1 MRSVLNH
8 VPSAVIGV
16 LIVGGTVALAL
27 LAFSWVH
34 KRNVESVDTD
44 GAMDPLGLVG
54 VVYGLILALVV
65 FGLWTN
71 FSAAHDTVTNEA
83 AALAQVALDVRAL
96 PSDDRAR
103 VEGAISR
110 YIHTVLNEE
119 WGLMSL
125 GRESARAHKALDNV
139 AVELERVQPTT
150 RSAEAWY
157 GEAVT
162 KLNDA
167 ATARRQRIEAVER
180 EMPVELRAFL
190 FAGAIFPIGLVI
202 LITRRRMQMVLVVAI
217 TTLIAY
223 VLFLSSIL
231 DYPFS
236 ESVRV
241 STAPYHQGVLAP
253 LAP

>member
-8 VPSAVIGV
+8 VPESIIGLV
-16 LIVGGTVALAL
+16 IVGGMVALAL
-27 LAFSWVH
+27 VAFSWVRR
-34 KRNVESVDTD
+34 RNFESVDTD

-83 AALAQVALDVRAL
+83 AALAQVTLDVRAL

-125 GRESARAHKALDNV
+125 GRESARAHKAL
-139 AVELERVQPTT
+139 
-150 RSAEAWY
+150 
-157 GEAVT
+157 
-162 KLNDA
+162 
-167 ATARRQRIEAVER
+167 
-180 EMPVELRAFL
+180 
-190 FAGAIFPIGLVI
+190 
-202 LITRRRMQMVLVVAI
+202 
-217 TTLIAY
+217 
-223 VLFLSSIL
+223 
-231 DYPFS
+231 
-236 ESVRV
+236 
-241 STAPYHQGVLAP
+241 
-253 LAP
+253 